1 MASRQSARSKRRPD
15 RFENDGDDKLLQQ
28 AIQNSLATT
37 QRIERE
43 IPEAPVLR
51 PSPEEFKEPLKYIA
65 KQTELG
71 ARYGIIKIIP
81 PEGYKPEFALQD
93 SQMFKTRKQ
102 NTHRLMEGQPYG
114 EGGRYTMAQYREQA
128 DAFQQK
134 WMSGHPRILEEAHR
148 LQADLQARG
157 LPCGRQVQ
165 HGLGSEALAK
175 SIEREYW
182 RIVERSLDE
191 EVSVEYGNDLDTGR
205 IGSGFVKMPTP
216 HPWDLNR
223 INKSEASVLKRIA
236 GAIPGVTHPWLY
248 FGMLFATFC
257 WHTEDH
263 YLCSINYNHHG
274 APKSWYGIPYSNLA
288 KFEKMCHRAIPERF
302 KADPNLLHQLITLV
316 PPSQCVHE
324 QVEVYRTLQ
333 EAGHF
338 VITFPGAYHAG
349 FSHGFNCAEAVNF
362 GLLDWMPFGRE
373 ALQNYRSRDPRR
385 GKKRGAIFPH
395 DLLAWELVSALLF
408 DPRTE
413 PATPTTIAHG
423 PDPNL
428 QQAQPAPPSPSLAHP
443 PALASHPTPLATHPS
458 INSTLVSD
466 SKPECASSAA
476 QSVLES
482 HFASS
487 AAAIALLTAACAP
500 PVSTASGAPPGLQAS
515 AAPPGLPVV
524 ADWSTLM
531 TMYHQTVGHAGD
543 GISEAGPPGAGAGE
557 SGSAGAPSR
566 PRQAPQTAI
575 TRRAAES
582 IVQAVPQGGEIL
594 RKEALA
600 VCRDELELRAYCR
613 ELKLKESAGELG
625 AARREMG
632 GYVCCYCDT
641 MMYLSAV
648 TCPCG
653 PSSAFCLHHGAYEHK
668 CPHRLEERTLWTT
681 VSDRRISCA
690 MAMMDEDGGEA
701 FSRAV
706 GGGVIEAGS
715 KEDVGK
721 GGMKVLARKSAN
733 GAVVR
738 VEKKRPWGE
747 DGEDGAGTR
756 GGSGAG
762 QKVARSGKN
771 KKTSAVCEMCGK
783 PPGRKGRMVH
793 CMCCGWDFHEG
804 CVGSVEDP
812 SVWVCA
818 QCLRFQH

>member
-114 EGGRYTMAQYREQA
+114 EGQVRALEGGPPQGQGGRYTMAQYREQA

-182 RIVERSLDE
+182 QVIPYPYPSRPGRCVLVAALGPAALVKTARLTHLPLGPRRRIVERSLDE

-302 KADPNLLHQLITLV
+302 KADPNLLHQLITL
-316 PPSQCVHE
+316 HE

-385 GKKRGAIFPH
+385 
-395 DLLAWELVSALLF
+395 
-408 DPRTE
+408 
-413 PATPTTIAHG
+413 
-423 PDPNL
+423 
-428 QQAQPAPPSPSLAHP
+428 
-443 PALASHPTPLATHPS
+443 
-458 INSTLVSD
+458 
-466 SKPECASSAA
+466 
-476 QSVLES
+476 
-482 HFASS
+482 
-487 AAAIALLTAACAP
+487 
-500 PVSTASGAPPGLQAS
+500 
-515 AAPPGLPVV
+515 V

-721 GGMKVLARKSAN
+721 GGMK
-733 GAVVR
+733 
-738 VEKKRPWGE
+738 
-747 DGEDGAGTR
+747 
-756 GGSGAG
+756 
-762 QKVARSGKN
+762 
-771 KKTSAVCEMCGK
+771 
-783 PPGRKGRMVH
+783 
-793 CMCCGWDFHEG
+793 
-804 CVGSVEDP
+804 
-812 SVWVCA
+812 
-818 QCLRFQH
+818 